1 MRGVALLL
9 LAALVPFSAA
19 AATPPVQACAAVDLT
34 KTDLSEADAATAFG
48 IYLEAVEPVQTD
60 TQVQNHLLVQ
70 AEPEEMAK
78 AVAEVPEELQD
89 LEDLVLL

>member
-1 MRGVALLL
+1 VEFIGEED
-9 LAALVPFSAA
+9 
-19 AATPPVQACAAVDLT
+19 QAEV
-34 KTDLSEADAATAFG
+34 EA
-48 IYLEAVEPVQTD
+48 LEAAEPVQTD

>member
-1 MRGVALLL
+1 MDQDHQIQSEDHHKLE
-9 LAALVPFSAA
+9 PE
-19 AATPPVQACAAVDLT
+19 AAVVESIGEVDQAEV
-34 KTDLSEADAATAFG
+34 EA
-48 IYLEAVEPVQTD
+48 LEAVEPVQTD